1 MSPFKKLIREVHR
14 RSLWQVL
21 GVYEVVGAIVQT
33 AGLPDSV
40 PAIALILLLVG
51 LPIVLAT
58 SFVREGIGD
67 PPKSSEAG
75 GAYAASPSTGRILT
89 WRNAIAGGVLAFG
102 LAGVAVTAWLVLQN
116 QRGAES
122 VSAIEPSA
130 AAAEGGAA
138 ATSTG
143 QLQIATDP
151 TGASVTAT
159 RVEGAVGDEP
169 PALASRS
176 LELGATPIDAAVP
189 EGEYLITIAS
199 ETSLEVT
206 FTAAVSADRP
216 FRREVGLVPSSP
228 LNQGLLYVGP
238 GVLAF
243 DAAGAP
249 VSAFLIDRF
258 EVTNADFA
266 RFVNEGGYDDPRFWP
281 DSLSLGT
288 ETVTRDEVA
297 QRFLDRT
304 GLPGPRHWSG
314 SIYPE
319 GEGSHPVVEVT
330 WYEAYAYCRWAR
342 KRLPDWRE
350 WWRAAVDDLDRS
362 FPWGDEVA
370 GLEVRA
376 NFSNRGAT
384 PVGSFALGVSPFGVA
399 DMAGNV
405 EEWVDVAE
413 PGDEAAETT
422 GGSWNDPV
430 YTFDPEWRE
439 RFPLWFDNPT
449 VGFRCARDVK

>member
-1 MSPFKKLIREVHR
+1 
-14 RSLWQVL
+14 
-21 GVYEVVGAIVQT
+21 
-33 AGLPDSV
+33 
-40 PAIALILLLVG
+40 
-51 LPIVLAT
+51 
-58 SFVREGIGD
+58 
-67 PPKSSEAG
+67 
-75 GAYAASPSTGRILT
+75 
-89 WRNAIAGGVLAFG
+89 
-102 LAGVAVTAWLVLQN
+102 LVLQN
-116 QRGAES
+116 QSGAES

-130 AAAEGGAA
+130 VAAEGGAA
-138 ATSTG
+138 ATTG

-159 RVEGAVGDEP
+159 RVEAAVGDEP

-189 EGEYLITIAS
+189 EGEYLITVSS

-243 DAAGAP
+243 DATGAP
-249 VSAFLIDRF
+249 VPAFLIDRF

-304 GLPGPRHWSG
+304 GLPGPRH
-314 SIYPE
+314 
-319 GEGSHPVVEVT
+319 
-330 WYEAYAYCRWAR
+330 EAYAYCRWAR